1 MMMSNRLGRGVFCMK
16 GNVRRSDLKYNFLKK
31 VIIRLDYTGVLDS
44 DLEETVK
51 NIKDF
56 LFSCGFVNLKEGYIN
71 EIDFDIKD
79 PELIETQLAIPIN
92 ELKKNKS
99 YIFSTENSQQ
109 TVQITKFY
117 ALISVDFEKYIKF
130 EVFQEIFSKMV
141 KIIKENNKFLR
152 MLRLGLRKI
161 NSCIL
166 LDLMRLNDYF
176 DEKYFNNIVKN
187 LNFDGFNIN
196 IMNSRTI
203 DSFTINNRN
212 VNYIRYITQ
221 GVLNNNDEPKE
232 AYQVV
237 LDIDVYIRDKDRLK
251 MIFDNEENLNT
262 ELVNINTLLFELYIH
277 ALKDDFIQQ
286 LIHTGV
292 DENIILGVTKN
303 D

>member
-1 MMMSNRLGRGVFCMK
+1 MK

-176 DEKYFNNIVKN
+176 DEKYFNNIVKY

-221 GVLNNNDEPKE
+221 GVLNNNDEQKE

>member
-1 MMMSNRLGRGVFCMK
+1 
-16 GNVRRSDLKYNFLKK
+16 
-31 VIIRLDYTGVLDS
+31 
-44 DLEETVK
+44 
-51 NIKDF
+51 
-56 LFSCGFVNLKEGYIN
+56 
-71 EIDFDIKD
+71 
-79 PELIETQLAIPIN
+79 
-92 ELKKNKS
+92 
-99 YIFSTENSQQ
+99 
-109 TVQITKFY
+109 
-117 ALISVDFEKYIKF
+117 
-130 EVFQEIFSKMV
+130 
-141 KIIKENNKFLR
+141 

-221 GVLNNNDEPKE
+221 GVLNNNDEQKE

>member
-1 MMMSNRLGRGVFCMK
+1 MK

-221 GVLNNNDEPKE
+221 GVLNNNDEQKE